1 MYLVHINSTLYASKK
16 AALVSGSALYFTGLY
31 TLHSMLFV
39 VISFIKEKLCMYGVM
54 LSWKNKAISDRSGLI
69 IVIMMHGIN
78 GMECNL
84 VKLTNIK
91 MLMLFTLNS
100 MVRSSKLHH
109 LYEGF
114 SGAHHKHHWVH
125 CDNRIFSCLWS
136 LCRLCGKNVRS
147 QNWVR
152 SLV

>member
-1 MYLVHINSTLYASKK
+1 
-16 AALVSGSALYFTGLY
+16 
-31 TLHSMLFV
+31 
-39 VISFIKEKLCMYGVM
+39 MYGVM

-69 IVIMMHGIN
+69 IVNIMVHGIN

-84 VKLTNIK
+84 VQLTNIK

-114 SGAHHKHHWVH
+114 SGAHHKHH
-125 CDNRIFSCLWS
+125 
-136 LCRLCGKNVRS
+136 
-147 QNWVR
+147 
-152 SLV
+152 

>member
-1 MYLVHINSTLYASKK
+1 MYLVHINSKLYVSKK

-69 IVIMMHGIN
+69 IVIMVHGIN

-84 VKLTNIK
+84 V
-91 MLMLFTLNS
+91 
-100 MVRSSKLHH
+100 
-109 LYEGF
+109 
-114 SGAHHKHHWVH
+114 
-125 CDNRIFSCLWS
+125 
-136 LCRLCGKNVRS
+136 
-147 QNWVR
+147 Q
-152 SLV
+152 